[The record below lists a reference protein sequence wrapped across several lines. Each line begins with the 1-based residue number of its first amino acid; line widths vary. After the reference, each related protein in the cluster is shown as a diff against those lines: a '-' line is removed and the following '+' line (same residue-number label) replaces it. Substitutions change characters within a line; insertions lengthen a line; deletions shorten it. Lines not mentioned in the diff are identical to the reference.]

1 MWYYNNYNA
10 NNIVYNIVYNTN
22 NIVYNIVYNANN
34 IAYNRNNIVHNDNN
48 MVYNIL
54 LLLHSYYVRFCFV
67 IASVTM

>member
-34 IAYNRNNIVHNDNN
+34 IVYNRNNIVHNDNN

-54 LLLHSYYVRFCFV
+54 LLHSYYVRFCFV

>member
-54 LLLHSYYVRFCFV
+54 LLHSYYVRFCFV